1 MRGLIRLW
9 LASVVVMGAVM
20 TASPAH
26 AAPRPTFIDQALA

>member
-26 AAPRPTFIDQALA
+26 AAARPSLMIQALT